1 MARSQAGHNGN
12 GRRALGVVGDWARK
26 YPLAPRWRREELLTL
41 RAADGVPISA
51 ARIEGPPDAAVTVV
65 LVHGL
70 LNSSRSPVVHAFAR
84 LLAERVHVVAPDLRG
99 HGRSGGRVTLGA
111 LEPLDVAAAVDAA
124 RAAHPELPVVTV
136 GTSLGGVAVLRHAG
150 FVGGVAGTVAIS
162 APAWYDPDG
171 REGARRLTRFVTSRT
186 GRQVAAAFLRT
197 RIGLLPPAA
206 DMAEAMAA
214 IAPAFTIL
222 VHDPDEVYFG
232 AEHAQALYRWANEP
246 KALWLVPGAGHG
258 GDVLTPA
265 LAHRLLA
272 AVATS

>member
-1 MARSQAGHNGN
+1 MAEREGRNGN

-124 RAAHPELPVVTV
+124 RAAHPDLPVVTV

-150 FVGGVAGTVAIS
+150 LIGGVAGTVAIS
-162 APAWYDPDG
+162 SPAWYDPDG
-171 REGARRLTRFVTSRT
+171 REGARRLTRIVTSRT
-186 GRQVAAAFLRT
+186 GRQVAARFLRT
-197 RIGLLPPAA
+197 RVDALAPVE
-206 DMAEAMAA
+206 DMPHAMAA

-222 VHDPDEVYFG
+222 VHDPDEGYFG
-232 AEHAQALYRWANEP
+232 EEHVQALYDWAAEP
-246 KALWLVPGAGHG
+246 KSLWLVPGAGHG
-258 GDVLTPA
+258 GDILTPA
-265 LAHRLLA
+265 LADRLLPA
-272 AVATS
+272 IVPS